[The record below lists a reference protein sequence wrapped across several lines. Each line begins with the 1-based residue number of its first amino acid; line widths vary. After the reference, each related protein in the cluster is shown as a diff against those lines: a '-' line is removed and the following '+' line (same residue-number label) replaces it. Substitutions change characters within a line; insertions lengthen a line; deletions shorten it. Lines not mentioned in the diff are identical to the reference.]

1 MLKTVLHCNLAW
13 VSFPKFLIPWNVSK
27 KKKKKEVGTGV
38 VQHKAT
44 AGAAVCESQQSF

>member
-1 MLKTVLHCNLAW
+1 MGV
-13 VSFPKFLIPWNVSK
+13 VSQISDSLECVK